1 MPKKSSDTAQLLLK
15 LAEDLTTLAKSLSDV
30 PAETATEEKP
40 AKVEKKKVVTLE
52 EVRSVL
58 AEKSRAGFTA
68 AVRAIIEKYG
78 AERLSEIDPA
88 NFEAV
93 LKDAEVIGN
102 G

>member
-1 MPKKSSDTAQLLLK
+1 MPKKSTDTAKLLMK
-15 LAEDLTTLAKSLSDV
+15 LADDLTALAKSLSDV
-30 PAETATEEKP
+30 PEETAVEEKP
-40 AKVEKKKVVTLE
+40 AKAEKKKAVTLE
-52 EVRSVL
+52 EVRGVL

-68 AVRAIIEKYG
+68 EVRAIIEKYG

>member
-1 MPKKSSDTAQLLLK
+1 MSKKSSDTAQLLLK
-15 LAEDLTTLAKSLSDV
+15 LAEDLTALAKSLSDV
-30 PAETATEEKP
+30 PAESAPEEKP
-40 AKVEKKKVVTLE
+40 AKAEKKKVVTLE
-52 EVRSVL
+52 EVRGVL

-68 AVRAIIEKYG
+68 EVRAIIEKYG

-88 NFEAV
+88 SFEAV